1 MWFNFCNFSRHSVT
15 TPANSLHG
23 TESLLQSQQLLSNS
37 RNSQH
42 FMECEGASPCS
53 QEATAA
59 ICPES
64 DDSSTR
70 TPPTLLF
77 QGGLFP
83 SVFVQKPCI
92 RTPLPCMLHALHISS
107 SLTWSFW
114 WSLVGSTSY
123 EARPPLCS
131 FLQPPMVSSCLV
143 DCNQIKP
150 WHIIWFVIIT
160 ALITI
165 PN

>member
-1 MWFNFCNFSRHSVT
+1 
-15 TPANSLHG
+15 
-23 TESLLQSQQLLSNS
+23 
-37 RNSQH
+37 
-42 FMECEGASPCS
+42 
-53 QEATAA
+53 
-59 ICPES
+59 
-64 DDSSTR
+64 
-70 TPPTLLF
+70 
-77 QGGLFP
+77 
-83 SVFVQKPCI
+83 
-92 RTPLPCMLHALHISS
+92 
-107 SLTWSFW
+107 
-114 WSLVGSTSY
+114 LVGSTSY